1 MNQMRIKQNETGRS
15 MVEMLGVLAVVGV
28 LSIGGVAGYRYAVDK
43 MNANEII
50 NELKKRAIT
59 ASQQR
64 VLGQGIN
71 LAEYGAILGKYAVGI
86 PADGYPNNPSAFALE
101 VKGIPEGVCNH
112 ILRSDWALPVEKKV
126 GGTVVNND
134 TSCSDGANI
143 LTFAFNNTLESG
155 NVGNGGNGEGNE
167 GNDDPID
174 TPIQQCGENEYR
186 LADGTCKEDTKCSD
200 PNQFWNAHYNVRS
213 CKSCPTEGKP
223 VQNESS
229 DIEDSCSKCSN
240 AQQGNILGNTYCV
253 YCPSDREV
261 CGDMCCE
268 KGKMCQYKNDSSTN
282 WELVYTCVDRLVDN
296 ECLTNAD
303 CNKNGKTGE
312 YCKNAP
318 GCTQMIGTCEEAK
331 LYNSNIDLNGISLY
345 RSQEGVEGWYA
356 AQNFC
361 EANNMSLLDLRN
373 YCSDTEIANKSCS
386 VLAANDSNW
395 YGWTATASGTCMA
408 YTVNIGSNY
417 FNYTDI
423 IYSHSER
430 HALCVGDAS
439 YVPPVVSTEVTT
451 QTETTTVT
459 DNVYQICDPSGHCTP
474 CSDTS
479 VQGVPFSDKEMCENK
494 CNSTGYTWIYHGEYD
509 YDGSQKGN
517 VCSPCLGPI
526 SDIED
531 NIEAVCARCNRGVD
545 WTSQYGNTYQCAPV
559 GSGSIGSNPNAT
571 VTETVTETVTVTE
584 TETEQG
590 MRDEYGYFHSCSETG
605 YFSVNDT
612 SECSKCEG
620 SGYLWGV
627 MGYNCVS
634 CQGNYIS
641 DTEDDIEALCAQCNK
656 GVDWA
661 NGWGSNP
668 KYYACSST
676 SAHNGEKPAKDCFN
690 VERTKECIPCDSLEG
705 VGADDSPNCSAC
717 GELRTSR
724 SGNCFLTTCPAGYI
738 HAGSVFAS
746 NGSVL
751 FDNYT
756 SCVPCPTVGT
766 RVFVSDLV
774 DTFGA
779 ECQACNGRLDGS
791 YCYME

>member
-1 MNQMRIKQNETGRS
+1 MEQTRIKHNETGRS

-64 VLGQGIN
+64 VLGQNVN
-71 LAEYGAILGKYAVGI
+71 LAEYGNILGKYAVDI

-143 LTFAFNNTLESG
+143 LTFAFNNTLGSG
-155 NVGNGGNGEGNE
+155 DAGNAETTVEQKNCSGKGTWNGSYCECNEGFGGEDCSETRNPEECNGHGKIWNSYYCFCDHGWYGEGYE
-167 GNDDPID
+167 G
-174 TPIQQCGENEYR
+174 QCSERKDVCNGH
-186 LADGTCKEDTKCSD
+186 GI
-200 PNQFWNAHYNVRS
+200 WNGCGCLCDR
-213 CKSCPTEGKP
+213 GW
-223 VQNESS
+223 SS
-229 DIEDSCSKCSN
+229 DGW
-240 AQQGNILGNTYCV
+240 GNWCTIQ
-253 YCPSDREV
+253 SDNCNGHGRL
-261 CGDMCCE
+261 
-268 KGKMCQYKNDSSTN
+268 NDF
-282 WELVYTCVDRLVDN
+282 
-296 ECLTNAD
+296 
-303 CNKNGKTGE
+303 G
-312 YCKNAP
+312 
-318 GCTQMIGTCEEAK
+318 
-331 LYNSNIDLNGISLY
+331 
-345 RSQEGVEGWYA
+345 
-356 AQNFC
+356 
-361 EANNMSLLDLRN
+361 
-373 YCSDTEIANKSCS
+373 
-386 VLAANDSNW
+386 
-395 YGWTATASGTCMA
+395 
-408 YTVNIGSNY
+408 
-417 FNYTDI
+417 
-423 IYSHSER
+423 SER
-430 HALCVGDAS
+430 YCICDSGWSGEDCSLEGI
-439 YVPPVVSTEVTT
+439 T
-451 QTETTTVT
+451 TETTTVT

-545 WTSQYGNTYQCAPV
+545 WTTQYGNTYQCAPV

-571 VTETVTETVTVTE
+571 ATETVTETVTVTE

-690 VERTKECIPCDSLEG
+690 VERTKECVPCDSLEG